1 MKKDEL
7 GHKYGLLTV
16 IEETSLRHPLNRC
29 IMWKCECACGNITV
43 VSGNSLRFGQT
54 KSCGC
59 LKRKRR

>member
-1 MKKDEL
+1 MKKDEI

-16 IEETSLRHPLNRC
+16 IEETERRVQSNKC

-43 VSGNSLRFGQT
+43 VNGNHLRFGQT

-59 LKRKRR
+59 LRRKRR